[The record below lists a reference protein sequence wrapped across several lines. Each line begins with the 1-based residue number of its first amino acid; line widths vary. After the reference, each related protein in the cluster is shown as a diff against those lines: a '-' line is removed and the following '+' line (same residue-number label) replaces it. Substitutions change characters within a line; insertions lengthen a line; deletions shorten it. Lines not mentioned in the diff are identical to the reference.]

1 MREMAAALP
10 AWAWLAALSVAAL
23 SIALL
28 SVIARLRALHRRL
41 EESRRRQEALSRENA
56 GLEERL
62 RAREADVENLRRDRI
77 TPLEEESDALR
88 RELADL
94 RDRLETTARENAEL
108 SARLEAERRGH
119 QEKVRLLEEA
129 EQRLAREF
137 ENLAN
142 RIFEEKGQKF
152 SEQNRATLQTV
163 LDPLRSQIQEFRQ
176 KVEAVHDRGMRDHT
190 SLQLE
195 IHRLRELNER
205 LSQDALNLT
214 NALKG
219 ESKVRGNWGELQLQR
234 ILEESGLTQG
244 REYELQGSYR
254 DEEGNRL
261 MPDVVIHL
269 PEKKDVVIDSKVSLA
284 AWDRYHAA
292 ESAEERERALQEHV
306 QSLRRHIRELSEKN
320 YDQLL
325 QLNSLDLV
333 LMFVPIEPALLAALE
348 SVPELYNEAFARGI
362 LLVSPTTLLGTLQ
375 IIHNI
380 WRHEYQNRNAREIA
394 RQAGELH
401 DAFVRFVDS
410 LDEVDRHIGK
420 AAEAAGQARK
430 RLVSGRGNL
439 VGRVVRLKKLGARTR
454 KELPEELLE
463 RAGVEEALPAPEEGE
478 ESLADEEPRPE
489 EPPR

>member
-94 RDRLETTARENAEL
+94 RGRLETTARENAEL

-394 RQAGELH
+394 RLAGELH

-478 ESLADEEPRPE
+478 ESLADEEPWPE